1 MFLRQ
6 SAAQAHR
13 AAHSAATFVVCAAA
27 AVLQAA
33 SRYVTAAEPLCR
45 VPVVSMLEKDLLLE
59 LGHLEEEQV
68 YSTFH
73 ID

>member
-1 MFLRQ
+1 
-6 SAAQAHR
+6 
-13 AAHSAATFVVCAAA
+13 
-27 AVLQAA
+27 VLQAA

-68 YSTFH
+68 CLVT
-73 ID
+73 